1 MVNNYSINVKNLI
14 KFFDKSAIVRN
25 ISFTVKKK
33 TIVGVLGKNGAG
45 KTTLLGLLMGLITP
59 TSGYI
64 ELLGKN
70 LRFKKNEILKDI
82 NFQSPYVEL
91 PKKMTVKQN
100 LHFYSRLYNIK
111 DIKDNIEELALDL
124 RIEDLLNKSYGAL
137 SAGQKTKVN
146 LCKAL
151 INKPKVLLLDE
162 PTASLDPETSIFIRN
177 YLKKFK
183 KKNNSSILIT
193 SHNLQEI
200 ETMCSNIILLRAG
213 KIVSKGRLKSVLE
226 KNKYK
231 TFIDFFLERG

>member
-1 MVNNYSINVKNLI
+1 MLNNYSINVKNLI

-70 LRFKKNEILKDI
+70 LRIKKNEILKDI

-100 LHFYSRLYNIK
+100 LYFYSRLYNIK

-151 INKPKVLLLDE
+151 INKPKLLLLDE

-177 YLKKFK
+177 YLIKFK

>member
-1 MVNNYSINVKNLI
+1 LI

-70 LRFKKNEILKDI
+70 LRIKKNEILKDI

-100 LHFYSRLYNIK
+100 LYFYSRLYNIK

-151 INKPKVLLLDE
+151 INKPKLLLLDE

-177 YLKKFK
+177 YLIKFK

>member
-100 LHFYSRLYNIK
+100 LYFYSRLYNIK

-151 INKPKVLLLDE
+151 INKPKLLLLDE

-177 YLKKFK
+177 YLIKFK

-226 KNKYK
+226 KNNYK

>member
-1 MVNNYSINVKNLI
+1 MVNNYSIIVKNLI
-14 KFFDKSAIVRN
+14 KFFDKSEIVRN
-25 ISFTVKKK
+25 ISFTVEKKS
-33 TIVGVLGKNGAG
+33 IVGVLGKNGAG

-64 ELLGKN
+64 ELLGKD

-111 DIKDNIEELALDL
+111 CIKDNIEELALEL

-151 INKPKVLLLDE
+151 INKPKLLLLDE

-226 KNKYK
+226 KNNYK